1 MTTRPLVRLLVVED
15 EPEILAEVAGYL
27 RRRGELVVTASCYE
41 QAMHALDDDAAPIDI
56 LIRR

>member
-27 RRRGELVVTASCYE
+27 RRRGELVLEMKCRSLQV
-41 QAMHALDDDAAPIDI
+41 ALM
-56 LIRR
+56 